1 MLTEKDKINMAPVFD
16 LVMPGFEMVT
26 DLKAEG
32 ERFSFAYDAWGGG
45 ISYDKIKDNVIE
57 VILWEIAIPKTY
69 KDMKE
74 YVEQYEGYKDMR
86 NDVKAMEH
94 VKSCKLKDR
103 LDPYEGHYIDIYLV
117 VKFKS

>member
-16 LVMPGFEMVT
+16 LVVPGFEMVT
-26 DLKAEG
+26 DVKDEG
-32 ERFSFAYDAWGGG
+32 ERFSSAIDSLRGE
-45 ISYDKIKDNVIE
+45 ISYDRIEDNVIE
-57 VILWEIAIPKTY
+57 VILWQTDIPKTY
-69 KDMKE
+69 KDMKK
-74 YVEQYEGYKDMR
+74 YVKKYEAYEDIR

-103 LDPYEGHYIDIYLV
+103 LDPYEGHFIDIHLV